1 MSDSLSLRD
10 RYLQLID
17 KIVQTTLKGQIRSKE
32 QVYKMLL
39 KEVSLGTGEIF
50 ERALSESLSTAQ
62 EQVDTLKDE
71 MKLAKATRSLRAIQT
86 VKGEWERAQSQ
97 NRAADAIAIAVQ
109 QIVKAQTGDRL
120 AAFLQVI
127 DPNQKQVLSLAQLQ
141 QIASLLQQQIQETTN
156 PELYQEVQQIV
167 QGITRGLE
175 SWQRLEGHLVSWIYD
190 QSRGPLGFEG
200 APEQNGPWAVWAKQ
214 VNSPY
219 PQALFQTLSLDQSV
233 AEFAA
238 KHPPN
243 VSSLVELAV
252 ILPFLQKGLVNWS
265 DKLIYDS
272 KVGAKLSISIFLTFA
287 VIWSAIANGLNQAT
301 SLNSTSRESLVMG
314 CFQITLQ
321 IFRTFSQR
329 EYFPLYGGIFA
340 SFSGNYLRSTLNYLD
355 APLRQVAGTQEKA
368 RILTLMG
375 YSLRAQG
382 RYDDAI
388 VLHQQAVEIARDA
401 SDRACEIA
409 NLNHLSRTCVA
420 QKNYG
425 EAISYSQRALIL
437 SRQNGDRLGEANALA
452 NLGYSEVFQAQQ
464 MERVEPETYE
474 SAINYLQQGL
484 QLSERLGDR
493 QSQALCYSSL
503 GIALL
508 VVEQPEEALKN
519 LEKGLEAAMI
529 SGDLYLQGINLA
541 YIAEAYYGIKNFKK
555 AIFAASLGMYYLER
569 IASNQWRQ
577 SAGLLTILQGQLGAE
592 AFIKVIQEH
601 RSLLVPAIGVDGFDY
616 IPELLEQYKRSM

>member
-1 MSDSLSLRD
+1 M
-10 RYLQLID
+10 
-17 KIVQTTLKGQIRSKE
+17 
-32 QVYKMLL
+32 
-39 KEVSLGTGEIF
+39 
-50 ERALSESLSTAQ
+50 
-62 EQVDTLKDE
+62 
-71 MKLAKATRSLRAIQT
+71 
-86 VKGEWERAQSQ
+86 
-97 NRAADAIAIAVQ
+97 
-109 QIVKAQTGDRL
+109 
-120 AAFLQVI
+120 
-127 DPNQKQVLSLAQLQ
+127 
-141 QIASLLQQQIQETTN
+141 
-156 PELYQEVQQIV
+156 
-167 QGITRGLE
+167 
-175 SWQRLEGHLVSWIYD
+175 
-190 QSRGPLGFEG
+190 
-200 APEQNGPWAVWAKQ
+200 
-214 VNSPY
+214 
-219 PQALFQTLSLDQSV
+219 
-233 AEFAA
+233 
-238 KHPPN
+238 
-243 VSSLVELAV
+243 
-252 ILPFLQKGLVNWS
+252 
-265 DKLIYDS
+265 
-272 KVGAKLSISIFLTFA
+272 
-287 VIWSAIANGLNQAT
+287 
-301 SLNSTSRESLVMG
+301 
-314 CFQITLQ
+314 
-321 IFRTFSQR
+321 
-329 EYFPLYGGIFA
+329 
-340 SFSGNYLRSTLNYLD
+340 
-355 APLRQVAGTQEKA
+355 
-368 RILTLMG
+368 
-375 YSLRAQG
+375 
-382 RYDDAI
+382 
-388 VLHQQAVEIARDA
+388 
-401 SDRACEIA
+401 
-409 NLNHLSRTCVA
+409 
-420 QKNYG
+420 G